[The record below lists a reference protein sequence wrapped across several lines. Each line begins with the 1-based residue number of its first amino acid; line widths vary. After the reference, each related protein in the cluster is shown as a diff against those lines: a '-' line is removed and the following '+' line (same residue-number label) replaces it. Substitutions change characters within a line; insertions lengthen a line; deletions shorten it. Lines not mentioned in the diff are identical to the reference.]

1 MSTDAPT
8 PPTPT
13 PAKTYVRCKA
23 CGFVIEE
30 SRLKDVCPACGVKR
44 AMFIPDTEKISEKR
58 RMILD
63 AHIHPVIVHFPQA
76 FATSV
81 FALCL
86 VHVAMPGFLASH
98 IWATIQVVSVCLP
111 IVGFAAFVSGL
122 YDGTVRF
129 RKLTA
134 PLLRLKIAF
143 GAAFAVCAVL
153 LCAMVLARITG
164 VVGGIALIA
173 LSAGC
178 VGTSAVLG
186 KVGSSLAH
194 ARFGG

>member
-1 MSTDAPT
+1 MSTD
-8 PPTPT
+8 TPT
-13 PAKTYVRCKA
+13 PAPIKTYVRCKA
-23 CGFVIEE
+23 CGFVIEQ

-76 FATSV
+76 FAASL

-86 VHVAMPGFLASH
+86 VHVVMPGFLASH
-98 IWATIQVVSVCLP
+98 IWVTIQVVAACLP
-111 IVGFAAFVSGL
+111 VVGIAAFVSGL
-122 YDGTVRF
+122 CDGTVRF

-134 PLLRLKIAF
+134 PLLRLKIAC
-143 GAAFAVCAVL
+143 GSAFAICAVL
-153 LCAMVLARITG
+153 LCVAVFAG
-164 VVGGIALIA
+164 FPGFAGGIALVV